1 MVCATILLPLE
12 NVGAVLGSGGLT
24 IPRFPPS
31 LCFAR
36 DADATFY
43 SFILP
48 ISIIFAIAV
57 SLIAIILWVV
67 VTKVGSRQSQPKV
80 RKSSIQD
87 ILYGKSLQ
95 RYITFYYSLHGLRL
109 TVG

>member
-1 MVCATILLPLE
+1 MLMQRSTHSSCLV
-12 NVGAVLGSGGLT
+12 
-24 IPRFPPS
+24 
-31 LCFAR
+31 
-36 DADATFY
+36 
-43 SFILP
+43 
-48 ISIIFAIAV
+48 FAIVV
-57 SLIAIILWVV
+57 SLIAVILWIV

-95 RYITFYYSLHGLRL
+95 RCIAFYYSSHGLQL